1 LQQEERMV
9 QEEGTS
15 YKKDA
20 HDSKHESIKKI
31 EHFID
36 SLDESSSEKNTEV
49 VFSLPKKMYKNNT
62 QYFFKEKQS
71 PKRSSMVHEKRMQ
84 ASKQKKKTNDTV
96 KKQKQKEK
104 EKEQRQLTEKKDLEK
119 KKRLAEKEK
128 IKKEKEVKRLQRI
141 EEKKALREK
150 KLAEKEQLRKEK
162 EKERQKKLQQQ
173 KKQQEKRALEKE
185 QLRKQKE
192 KEELR
197 LAEEKQKAREAQLAE
212 KQRLREEKEKEER
225 RLAEEKQ
232 KAREAQLAEKQRL
245 REGKEKE
252 ERRLAEEKQKVRE
265 AQLAEKQRLKEEIEQ
280 ERNLKVEKE
289 ASKKQTP
296 QAQQKPIQPQ
306 QREQIPQ
313 DRENVRRE
321 KEEKQKEKE
330 TERLRIVELKRAEKE
345 KRQAEKEQLRKQKE
359 MEKKRQAEKKR
370 LNKIED
376 ETKKKTPKNQK
387 LTPSEINTP
396 LSLQEVEKQI
406 SVSNLKQQV
415 FEREGIIE
423 VDFWEEVEI
432 YPLIQPFSYAYIVK
446 NTETHEQRYFLLEP
460 VLDEKEKKHL
470 EFIKETLL
478 TYTVDTTQ
486 LEKSKEDVLT
496 NQISQ
501 IVTDYRLDI
510 TPISQ
515 AVITYVLQKNL
526 LGFERLEP
534 LMKDK
539 AIEDISCDGSG
550 IPIFI
555 YHRIH
560 GSIQSNVF
568 FEDED
573 VLYAFVMKLA
583 QKCGKHISIAHP
595 MLDATMP
602 DGSRI
607 QMTLSTEVSTK
618 GSTFTIRKFRDE
630 PYSPTDL
637 IQFNT
642 MSSEMMAYLWLAVEH
657 GINTLIAG
665 GTASG
670 KTSTLN
676 AISLFIPR
684 EAKIV
689 SIEETREINLPH
701 PNWIPGVARTGFG
714 DVVQGKL
721 TGEIDL
727 YDLMKAALRQRPEF
741 ILVGEIR
748 GREAYVLFQA
758 MATGHATYSTVHA
771 DSSKSLIHRLEG
783 EPINIP
789 RIMLQSL
796 DIVCMQTIA
805 RVKNKRAR
813 RCKQIIEIIDIDPVT
828 KEILTNEV
836 FRWDPVTDM
845 FEYTGKSYV
854 LEKIRNETN
863 KTKEEMIEEMKTRA
877 KLLDSMMIKHIH
889 TFDDVAQT
897 TARYYEHP
905 QVVLHDLTG
914 AKTA

>member
-1 LQQEERMV
+1 MTP
-9 QEEGTS
+9 EEGTS

-20 HDSKHESIKKI
+20 HYSKNESIKKI

-36 SLDESSSEKNTEV
+36 SLDESSSQIDKDE
-49 VFSLPKKMYKNNT
+49 VFSLPKKMNKNNS

-71 PKRSSMVHEKRMQ
+71 TKRSSMVHEKRMQ
-84 ASKQKKKTNDTV
+84 ASKQKKKSNAQLK
-96 KKQKQKEK
+96 KKQKDKE
-104 EKEQRQLTEKKDLEK
+104 EEQRLIAEKKDQEK
-119 KKRLAEKEK
+119 QKRLAEKEK
-128 IKKEKEVKRLQRI
+128 IRKEKEAKRLQRM

-150 KLAEKEQLRKEK
+150 KLAEKEKIRKEK
-162 EKERQKKLQQQ
+162 EEARRVKIQQQ
-173 KKQQEKRALEKE
+173 KEQEQKRLLEKE
-185 QLRKQKE
+185 KLRKE
-192 KEELR
+192 
-197 LAEEKQKAREAQLAE
+197 
-212 KQRLREEKEKEER
+212 EEKEDR

-232 KAREAQLAEKQRL
+232 KAREAQLAEKERL
-245 REGKEKE
+245 REEKE
-252 ERRLAEEKQKVRE
+252 QEQKRLLDAK
-265 AQLAEKQRLKEEIEQ
+265 
-280 ERNLKVEKE
+280 KE
-289 ASKKQTP
+289 ASL
-296 QAQQKPIQPQ
+296 QQKQQEPKQSKPGQQVQKDTETIQK
-306 QREQIPQ
+306 
-313 DRENVRRE
+313 E
-321 KEEKQKEKE
+321 KEEKQKQKE
-330 TERLRIVELKRAEKE
+330 IERLRIIELKQAEKE
-345 KRQAEKEQLRKQKE
+345 KRRAEKEQLRKQKE
-359 MEKKRQAEKKR
+359 MEKKQKTEK
-370 LNKIED
+370 NNTQI
-376 ETKKKTPKNQK
+376 KNDIHK
-387 LTPSEINTP
+387 P
-396 LSLQEVEKQI
+396 LSQQEIEKI
-406 SVSNLKQQV
+406 YSVSNLKQQA
-415 FEREGIIE
+415 FEKEGILE
-423 VDFWEEVEI
+423 ADVWEEVEV

-446 NTETHEQRYFLLEP
+446 NTETHERRYFLLEP
-460 VLDEKEKKHL
+460 ILGEKDKKDL
-470 EFIKETLL
+470 GFIKETLQ

-486 LEKSKEDVLT
+486 LDKSKEEILT
-496 NQISQ
+496 NQIAQ
-501 IVTDYRLDI
+501 IITDYRLDV
-510 TPISQ
+510 TPLSQ

-534 LMKDK
+534 VMRDK
-539 AIEDISCDGSG
+539 SIEDISCDGSG

-560 GSIQSNVF
+560 GSIQTNVL
-568 FEDED
+568 FEDEEA
-573 VLYAFVMKLA
+573 LYAFVMKLA

-642 MSSEMMAYLWLAVEH
+642 MNSEMMAYLWLVVEH

-796 DIVCMQTIA
+796 DVVCMQTIA

-836 FRWDPVTDM
+836 FRWDPVSDT

-863 KTKEEMIEEMKTRA
+863 KSKEEMIEEMKTRA
-877 KLLDSMMIKHIH
+877 KLLDSMMIKHIQ
-889 TFDDVAQT
+889 TFDEVAQT

-914 AKTA
+914 AKTS

>member
-1 LQQEERMV
+1 MV
-9 QEEGTS
+9 PEEGTS

-20 HDSKHESIKKI
+20 HYSKNESIKKI

-36 SLDESSSEKNTEV
+36 SLDESSSQIDKDE
-49 VFSLPKKMYKNNT
+49 VFSLPKKMNKNSS

-71 PKRSSMVHEKRMQ
+71 TKRSSMVHEKRMQ
-84 ASKQKKKTNDTV
+84 ASKQKKKSNAQV
-96 KKQKQKEK
+96 KKQQKDK
-104 EKEQRQLTEKKDLEK
+104 EKEQRLIAEKKDQEK
-119 KKRLAEKEK
+119 QKRLAEKEK
-128 IKKEKEVKRLQRI
+128 IRKEKEAKRLQRI
-141 EEKKALREK
+141 EEKNALRAK
-150 KLAEKEQLRKEK
+150 KLAEKEKLRKEKEEAHRVKIQQQKEQEQKRLLEKEKLRKEK
-162 EKERQKKLQQQ
+162 EKED
-173 KKQQEKRALEKE
+173 
-185 QLRKQKE
+185 
-192 KEELR
+192 
-197 LAEEKQKAREAQLAE
+197 
-212 KQRLREEKEKEER
+212 R

-232 KAREAQLAEKQRL
+232 KAREAQLAEKERL
-245 REGKEKE
+245 REEKEQEQKRLLDEKKEASFQKKQQEPKQPQQHEQVQQDKKIIQKEKE
-252 ERRLAEEKQKVRE
+252 EKHKQ
-265 AQLAEKQRLKEEIEQ
+265 
-280 ERNLKVEKE
+280 
-289 ASKKQTP
+289 
-296 QAQQKPIQPQ
+296 
-306 QREQIPQ
+306 
-313 DRENVRRE
+313 
-321 KEEKQKEKE
+321 KE
-330 TERLRIVELKRAEKE
+330 TERLRIIELKRAEKE

-359 MEKKRQAEKKR
+359 LEKKQKTEKK
-370 LNKIED
+370 
-376 ETKKKTPKNQK
+376 TKKN
-387 LTPSEINTP
+387 NTQIKHDIHEP
-396 LSLQEVEKQI
+396 LSQQEIEKI
-406 SVSNLKQQV
+406 YSVSNLKQQA
-415 FEREGIIE
+415 FEREGILE
-423 VDFWEEVEI
+423 ADVWEEVEV

-446 NTETHEQRYFLLEP
+446 NTETHERRYFLLEP
-460 VLDEKEKKHL
+460 ILGEKDKKDL
-470 EFIKETLL
+470 GFIKETLQ

-486 LEKSKEDVLT
+486 LDKSKEEILT
-496 NQISQ
+496 NQIAQ
-501 IVTDYRLDI
+501 IIADYRLDV
-510 TPISQ
+510 TPLSQ

-534 LMKDK
+534 VMRDK
-539 AIEDISCDGSG
+539 SIEDISCDGSG

-560 GSIQSNVF
+560 GSIQTNVL

-573 VLYAFVMKLA
+573 ALYAFVMKLA

-642 MSSEMMAYLWLAVEH
+642 MNSEMMAYLWLVVEH

-796 DIVCMQTIA
+796 DVVCMQTIA

-836 FRWDPVTDM
+836 FKWDPVSDT

-863 KTKEEMIEEMKTRA
+863 KSKEEMVKEMKTRA
-877 KLLDSMMIKHIH
+877 KLLDSMMIQHIQ
-889 TFDDVAQT
+889 TFDEVAQT

-914 AKTA
+914 AKTS